1 MERAHN
7 PNISRSREA
16 ASMNR
21 VLQSVITVVVVSLA
35 CVATVAAQ
43 GVRFGLGGGLITPL
57 SDYKDIDKT
66 GWHATLN
73 ANFAI
78 PMSPVGIRVDGLYG
92 QTSHK
97 DIGTTPVTGNTKL
110 ICGIANL
117 VYKIPVP
124 APVVKPYLLAGG
136 GVYNLKIKATSGS
149 ATIDTSETKFT
160 WDFGGGATFGAGP
173 ASFFAEIRYVSI
185 QESGGSTKFVPIT
198 VGVTFGGGKSSK
210 K

>member
-21 VLQSVITVVVVSLA
+21 VLQVALAVTLGSLA
-35 CVATVAAQ
+35 GVATAAAQ
-43 GVRFGLGGGLITPL
+43 GVRFGLGGGLTAPL
-57 SDYKDIDKT
+57 SDYKDLDKT

-78 PMSPVGIRVDGLYG
+78 PLSPVGVRVDGLYG

-97 DIGTTPVTGNTKL
+97 DIGTTAVTGNTKL
-110 ICGIANL
+110 IGGIANL

-124 APVVKPYLLAGG
+124 APIVKPYLLAGG
-136 GVYNLKIKATSGS
+136 GVYNLKIKATSPS
-149 ATIDTSETKFT
+149 ASIDTSETKFT
-160 WDFGGGATFGAGP
+160 WDFGGGASFGAGP

-198 VGVTFGGGKSSK
+198 VGVTFGGKSGKK
-210 K
+210 

>member
-43 GVRFGLGGGLITPL
+43 GVRFGLGGGLINPL

-78 PMSPVGIRVDGLYG
+78 PMSPVGVRVERGVPARFVDVFVIAQRVD
-92 QTSHK
+92 QPT
-97 DIGTTPVTGNTKL
+97 
-110 ICGIANL
+110 AQ
-117 VYKIPVP
+117 
-124 APVVKPYLLAGG
+124 
-136 GVYNLKIKATSGS
+136 
-149 ATIDTSETKFT
+149 
-160 WDFGGGATFGAGP
+160 
-173 ASFFAEIRYVSI
+173 AEADPLSRDRRYARERNHYHRDDRLQNSVH
-185 QESGGSTKFVPIT
+185 
-198 VGVTFGGGKSSK
+198 
-210 K
+210 

>member
-1 MERAHN
+1 
-7 PNISRSREA
+7 
-16 ASMNR
+16 MNR
-21 VLQSVITVVVVSLA
+21 VLQSVITVAVVSLA

-43 GVRFGLGGGLITPL
+43 GVRFGLGGGLIAPL

-97 DIGTTPVTGNTKL
+97 DFGTTPITGNTKL
-110 ICGIANL
+110 IGGIANL

-124 APVVKPYLLAGG
+124 APIVKPYLLAGG
-136 GVYNLKIKATSGS
+136 GVYHLKIEATGPGG
-149 ATIDTSETKFT
+149 TVNTSETKFT

-198 VGVTFGGGKSSK
+198 VGVMFGGGKSSK

>member
-1 MERAHN
+1 
-7 PNISRSREA
+7 
-16 ASMNR
+16 MNR
-21 VLQSVITVVVVSLA
+21 VLQSVITVLVFSLA

-43 GVRFGLGGGLITPL
+43 GVRFGLGGGLIAPL
-57 SDYKDIDKT
+57 SDYKNADKM

-78 PMSPVGIRVDGLYG
+78 PMSPVGVRVDGLYG

-110 ICGIANL
+110 IGGIANL
-117 VYKIPVP
+117 VYNIPVP
-124 APVVKPYLLAGG
+124 APVVRPYLLAGG
-136 GVYNLKIKATSGS
+136 GVYHVQIKATAGS
-149 ATIDTSETKFT
+149 TTIDTSETKFT
-160 WDFGGGATFGAGP
+160 WDFGGGAKFGAGP

-185 QESGGSTKFVPIT
+185 QESGGATKFVPIT
-198 VGVTFGGGKSSK
+198 VGVMFGGGKSGK

>member
-1 MERAHN
+1 
-7 PNISRSREA
+7 
-16 ASMNR
+16 MNR
-21 VLQSVITVVVVSLA
+21 VLQSAVTAVVVSLA

-43 GVRFGLGGGLITPL
+43 GVRFGLGGGLTAPL
-57 SDYKDIDKT
+57 SDYKNVDKV

-97 DIGTTPVTGNTKL
+97 DFGTTPITGNTKL
-110 ICGIANL
+110 IGGIANL

-124 APVVKPYLLAGG
+124 APIVKPYLLAGG
-136 GVYNLKIKATSGS
+136 GVYHLKIEATGPGG
-149 ATIDTSETKFT
+149 TVDTSETKFT
-160 WDFGGGATFGAGP
+160 WNFGGGATFGAGP

-198 VGVTFGGGKSSK
+198 VGVMFGGGKRSK

>member
-1 MERAHN
+1 
-7 PNISRSREA
+7 
-16 ASMNR
+16 MNR

-43 GVRFGLGGGLITPL
+43 GVRWGLGGGLTAPL
-57 SDYKDIDKT
+57 SDYKNADKI

-78 PMSPVGIRVDGLYG
+78 PMSPVGVRVDGLYG

-97 DIGTTPVTGNTKL
+97 DISGTPVTGNTKL
-110 ICGIANL
+110 IGGLANL
-117 VYKIPVP
+117 VYNIPVP
-124 APVVKPYLLAGG
+124 APIVKPYLLAGG
-136 GVYNLKIKATSGS
+136 GVYHVHIKAQSGPS
-149 ATIDTSETKFT
+149 PSIDTSETKFT

-198 VGVTFGGGKSSK
+198 VGVTFGGGKRGK

>member
-1 MERAHN
+1 
-7 PNISRSREA
+7 
-16 ASMNR
+16 MNR
-21 VLQSVITVVVVSLA
+21 VLQLALAVTVAAVAGVTVVS
-35 CVATVAAQ
+35 AQ
-43 GVRFGLGGGLITPL
+43 GVRFGLGGGLIAPL
-57 SDYKDIDKT
+57 SDYSDNDKM

-78 PMSPVGIRVDGLYG
+78 PLSPVGIRVDGLYG

-97 DIGTTPVTGNTKL
+97 DIGTTAVTGNTKL
-110 ICGIANL
+110 IGGIANV

-124 APVVKPYLLAGG
+124 APIVKPYLLAGG
-136 GVYNLKIKATSGS
+136 GVYNVKIKAQSGPS
-149 ATIDTSETKFT
+149 ASIDTSETKFT

-198 VGVTFGGGKSSK
+198 VGVTFGGGKSGK

>member
-7 PNISRSREA
+7 PTISRSREA

-21 VLQSVITVVVVSLA
+21 VLQVALAVTLGSLA
-35 CVATVAAQ
+35 GVAAAAAQ
-43 GVRFGLGGGLITPL
+43 GVRFGLGGGLTAPL

-78 PMSPVGIRVDGLYG
+78 PLSPVGIRVDGLYG

-110 ICGIANL
+110 IGGIANL

-136 GVYNLKIKATSGS
+136 GVYNVKIKATSGT
-149 ATIDTSETKFT
+149 AIIDTSDTKLS
-160 WDFGGGATFGAGP
+160 WDYGGGATFVVGP
-173 ASFFAEIRYVSI
+173 ANILAELL
-185 QESGGSTKFVPIT
+185 
-198 VGVTFGGGKSSK
+198 
-210 K
+210 

>member
-1 MERAHN
+1 LTSLLFFYLYSLHHHLYLHSFPTR
-7 PNISRSREA
+7 RS
-16 ASMNR
+16 
-21 VLQSVITVVVVSLA
+21 
-35 CVATVAAQ
+35 
-43 GVRFGLGGGLITPL
+43 
-57 SDYKDIDKT
+57 SD
-66 GWHATLN
+66 L
-73 ANFAI
+73 
-78 PMSPVGIRVDGLYG
+78 
-92 QTSHK
+92 
-97 DIGTTPVTGNTKL
+97 
-110 ICGIANL
+110 
-117 VYKIPVP
+117 KIPVP

>member
-1 MERAHN
+1 
-7 PNISRSREA
+7 
-16 ASMNR
+16 MNR
-21 VLQSVITVVVVSLA
+21 VLQSVITVAVVSVA

-43 GVRFGLGGGLITPL
+43 GVRFGLGGGLIAPL

-97 DIGTTPVTGNTKL
+97 DIGTTPVDGKTKL
-110 ICGIANL
+110 IGGLANV

-124 APVVKPYLLAGG
+124 APMVKPYLLGG
-136 GVYNLKIKATSGS
+136 VGVYNQKVTIPS
-149 ATIDTSETKFT
+149 ASFDTSETKFA
-160 WDFGGGATFGAGP
+160 WDLGGGASFGAGP
-173 ASFFAEIRYVSI
+173 ASFFVEIRYVSI

-198 VGVTFGGGKSSK
+198 AGVTFGGK

>member
-1 MERAHN
+1 MK
-7 PNISRSREA
+7 
-16 ASMNR
+16 R
-21 VLQSVITVVVVSLA
+21 VLQLVITVVLVSLA
-35 CVATVAAQ
+35 RVAMVAAQ
-43 GVRFGLGGGLITPL
+43 GVHFGLGGGLIAPL
-57 SDYKDIDKT
+57 SDYKDVDKM

-78 PMSPVGIRVDGLYG
+78 PLSPVGIRVDGLYG

-110 ICGIANL
+110 IGGIANL

-136 GVYNLKIKATSGS
+136 GVYHVQIKASSGPS
-149 ATIDTSETKFT
+149 ASIDTSETKFT

-198 VGVTFGGGKSSK
+198 VGVMFGGGKK
-210 K
+210 

>member
-1 MERAHN
+1 MK
-7 PNISRSREA
+7 
-16 ASMNR
+16 R
-21 VLQSVITVVVVSLA
+21 VLQSVITVLVASLA

-43 GVRFGLGGGLITPL
+43 GVRFGLGGGLLAPM
-57 SDYKDIDKT
+57 SDYKNVDKV

-78 PMSPVGIRVDGLYG
+78 PMSPVGI
-92 QTSHK
+92 
-97 DIGTTPVTGNTKL
+97 
-110 ICGIANL
+110 ANL

-124 APVVKPYLLAGG
+124 APIVKPYLLAGG
-136 GVYNLKIKATSGS
+136 GVYNVKIKATQGS
-149 ATIDTSETKFT
+149 TTIDTSETKFT

-198 VGVTFGGGKSSK
+198 VGVMFGGGKSAK

>member
-1 MERAHN
+1 MK
-7 PNISRSREA
+7 
-16 ASMNR
+16 R
-21 VLQSVITVVVVSLA
+21 VLQVALAVAVASVAGLATVV
-35 CVATVAAQ
+35 AQ
-43 GVRFGLGGGLITPL
+43 GVRFGLGGGLIAPL
-57 SDYKDIDKT
+57 SDYKDIDKM

-78 PMSPVGIRVDGLYG
+78 PLSPVGIRVDGLYG

-97 DIGTTPVTGNTKL
+97 DIGTTAVTGNTKL
-110 ICGIANL
+110 IGGIANV

-124 APVVKPYLLAGG
+124 APIVKPYLLAGG
-136 GVYNLKIKATSGS
+136 GVYHVKIEATQGTT
-149 ATIDTSETKFT
+149 TIDTSETKFT

-198 VGVTFGGGKSSK
+198 VGVTFGGGKSGK